1 MIGWLLFNAISAVFQ
16 PLNGG
21 KGGEDGGGARS
32 VNQSQCKRR
41 GGGIL
46 YFETHLVDYDIKV
59 FSKFKQVRLVYP
71 RLPVQREITSESFR
85 HVNVT

>member
-1 MIGWLLFNAISAVFQ
+1 MRTEAGQGMSIN
-16 PLNGG
+16 
-21 KGGEDGGGARS
+21 RS
-32 VNQSQCKRR
+32 VKD

-46 YFETHLVDYDIKV
+46 YFETHLVDYDIKL